1 MKYAPHSYQRYCI
14 ERILAQKEIGLLLDM
29 GLGKTVITLTALND
43 LLYNRF
49 EVAKA
54 LVIAPK
60 KVAEGTWMQEKDK
73 WDHLRHLR
81 ISLCTGSHANRVR
94 ALSRPAD
101 IYVIN
106 RENVSWLVGYYQNDW
121 PFDTVVIDE
130 LSSFKSREAKRFKDL
145 KAIRPRIERIIGLTG
160 TPAPNGLM
168 DLWAQIYLL
177 DQGQRLYKTITQYRT
192 RYFDSYTVDAS
203 GRQSYSAKAGAKEA
217 ISEAIKDLCISMQAE
232 DYLEL
237 PDLAVNP
244 FWVELS
250 AKAQKAY
257 SEMEREMILQLPE
270 GEVSATNGAAL
281 SNKLLQLCNGAVYA
295 ADRGAHLVHDCK
307 MDALAEV
314 LESLEGHNVLLF
326 YSFQHDKDRIVKRFP
341 HCRELKTPQDQQDWN
356 AGKIRLLLAHPASA
370 AYGLNLQ
377 DGGNHMV
384 WFGLNWS
391 LELYQQAIKRLH
403 RQGQKQKV
411 IVHQLLVKGKRD
423 EDVAKALDAKGDTQQ
438 ALLDSLKAR
447 IEEVKQEAE
456 KKRGGDMR
464 RERDKEKA

>member
-1 MKYAPHSYQRYCI
+1 MKYEAHNYQRYCI
-14 ERILAQKEIGLLLDM
+14 EKIIAQKEIGLFLDM

-49 EVAKA
+49 EISKV

-60 KVAEGTWMQEKDK
+60 KVAEGTWALEADK

-81 ISLCTGSHANRVR
+81 ISTCLGSSMKRIR
-94 ALSRPAD
+94 ALCAPAD

-106 RENVSWLVGYYQNDW
+106 RENVSWLVNYYKNDW

-145 KAIRPRIERIIGLTG
+145 KAIRPRINRIIGLTG

-168 DLWAQIYLL
+168 DLWAQVYLL
-177 DQGQRLYKTITQYRT
+177 DKGQRLYKTITQYRN
-192 RYFDSYTVDAS
+192 RYFDSYAADAS
-203 GRQSYSAKAGAKEA
+203 GRQNYIPKDGAKEL
-217 ISEAIKDLCISMQAE
+217 ISKELSDLCISMQAS

-237 PDLAVNP
+237 PDLVINP
-244 FWVELS
+244 VYVVLDP
-250 AKAQKAY
+250 KADKVY
-257 SEMEREMILQLPE
+257 REFEAEYILQIPD
-270 GEVSATNGAAL
+270 GEISATNGAAL
-281 SNKLLQLCNGAVYA
+281 SNKLLQLCNGAVY
-295 ADRGAHLVHDCK
+295 DENKGTHHIHDCK
-307 MDALAEV
+307 MEALKEII
-314 LESLEGHNVLLF
+314 ESLKGHNVLLF
-326 YSFQHDKDRIVKRFP
+326 YSFQHDKERIMKEFLR
-341 HCRELKTPQDQQDWN
+341 CRELKTVQDQRDWN
-356 AGKIRLLLAHPASA
+356 GGKIELLLAHPSSA

-391 LELYQQAIKRLH
+391 LELYQQALKRLH
-403 RQGQKQKV
+403 RQGQKRKV

-423 EDVAKALDAKGDTQQ
+423 EDVAKALEGKSDIQQ

-447 IEEVKQEAE
+447 IQEVKE
-456 KKRGGDMR
+456 RMR
-464 RERDKEKA
+464 